1 MAHQSTSPLSHLIST
16 IQQSD
21 RSAVSRSRCSSIVCV
36 SAIEISATRASF
48 NNIKYWFNIVDC
60 WKADR
65 ADYEKYCDCR
75 PSDYN
80 ILCSN
85 AIYCTLVITIYTR
98 CHNMTITWATMIT
111 DRLHPRS
118 GLHLIAS
125 NMQANGPEEFWPKAK
140 YQRNLT
146 LI

>member
-21 RSAVSRSRCSSIVCV
+21 CSAVSRFRCSSIVCV

-48 NNIKYWFNIVDC
+48 NNIEYWFNIVDC

-80 ILCSN
+80 ILCN
-85 AIYCTLVITIYTR
+85 EYTLVIAIYKMPHCTL
-98 CHNMTITWATMIT
+98 TITWATMIT

-125 NMQANGPEEFWPKAK
+125 IMQANGPEEFWPKAK